1 MRAWLCLNTL
11 MSLSLY
17 IHFPFCV
24 RKCSYCDFNSVA
36 ASAVSHRE
44 YVSAVLRE
52 MELRAAG
59 LQEPAPAA
67 ATLFLGGGTPSL
79 MEPALAARLVDAAR
93 TRYGLRHDAEVT
105 IEANP
110 GTVNVERLR
119 ELRSAGINRLSLGI
133 QSFDD
138 RHLARLGRVHTA
150 DEARA
155 AFAAARTAGFDN
167 IGIDLI
173 HSLPDQTVAQWHADL
188 AAAVHLRPEHV
199 SAYALTL
206 EEGTPLHA
214 LADRGQLTL
223 PSEDDAC
230 RMFVETALI
239 LGQAGY
245 EQYEISNFALQGRRS
260 AHNQVYWRRGSYLDF
275 GAGAHSFS
283 AGNGF
288 GCRWGNVGDMA
299 TYVEQARTGL
309 FVECDRSLLDRREAM
324 AEWMF
329 LGLRMLEGVD
339 EAAFAKQ
346 FGVQLREV
354 YGAELPRLLQ
364 GGMLEREDG
373 RLRLTPRGILLYNGV
388 VVSFL

>member
-1 MRAWLCLNTL
+1 MV
-11 MSLSLY
+11 LSLY
-17 IHFPFCV
+17 IHFPFCA

-36 ASAVSHRE
+36 DSAVSHRE
-44 YVSAVLRE
+44 YVSVVLRE

-59 LQEPAPAA
+59 LQEPTAA
-67 ATLFLGGGTPSL
+67 TTLFLGGGTPSL
-79 MEPALAARLVDAAR
+79 MEPALAARLVEAAR
-93 TRYGLRHDAEVT
+93 TWYGLRHDAEVT

-110 GTVNVERLR
+110 GTVNVEMLR
-119 ELRSAGINRLSLGI
+119 QLWSAGINRLSLGI

-150 DEARA
+150 GEARA

-173 HSLPDQTVAQWHADL
+173 HSLPGQTVAQWHADL

-214 LADRGQLTL
+214 LAEGGELHL

-230 RMFVETALI
+230 RMFVETALV

-245 EQYEISNFALQGRRS
+245 EQYEISNFALSGRRS
-260 AHNQVYWRRGSYLDF
+260 AHNQVYWRRGSYLGF
-275 GAGAHSFS
+275 GAGAHSFC
-283 AGNGF
+283 AGHGF
-288 GCRWGNVGDMA
+288 GCRWGNVGDIA
-299 TYVEQARTGL
+299 TYVEYARTGHL
-309 FVECDRSLLDRREAM
+309 LECEHSLLNRREAM

-339 EAAFAKQ
+339 EAAFAEQ
-346 FGVQLREV
+346 FGIPLHDAYR
-354 YGAELPRLLQ
+354 AELPRLLQ
-364 GGMLEREDG
+364 GGMLERESG
-373 RLRLTPRGILLYNGV
+373 RIRLTPRGLLLYNAV

>member
-1 MRAWLCLNTL
+1 MA
-11 MSLSLY
+11 LSLY
-17 IHFPFCV
+17 IHFPFCA

-36 ASAVSHRE
+36 DSAVSHRE

-59 LQEPAPAA
+59 LQEPTAA
-67 ATLFLGGGTPSL
+67 TTLFLGGGTPSL
-79 MEPALAARLVDAAR
+79 MEPALAARLVEAAR
-93 TRYGLRHDAEVT
+93 TWYGLRHDAEVT

-110 GTVNVERLR
+110 GTVNVEMLR
-119 ELRSAGINRLSLGI
+119 QLRSAGINRLSLGI

-150 DEARA
+150 GEARA

-173 HSLPDQTVAQWHADL
+173 HSLPGQTVAQWHADL

-214 LADRGQLTL
+214 LAECGELPL

-230 RMFVETALI
+230 RMFVETALV

-245 EQYEISNFALQGRRS
+245 EQYEISNFALSGRRS
-260 AHNQVYWRRGSYLDF
+260 AHNQVYWRRGSYLGF
-275 GAGAHSFS
+275 GAGAHSFC
-283 AGNGF
+283 AGHGF
-288 GCRWGNVGDMA
+288 GCRWGNVGDIA
-299 TYVEQARTGL
+299 TYVEYARTGHL
-309 FVECDRSLLDRREAM
+309 LECEHSLLNRREAM

-339 EAAFAKQ
+339 EAAFAEQ
-346 FGVQLREV
+346 FGIPLHDAYR
-354 YGAELPRLLQ
+354 AELPRLLQ
-364 GGMLEREDG
+364 GGMLERESG
-373 RLRLTPRGILLYNGV
+373 RIRLTPRGLLLYNAV

>member
-1 MRAWLCLNTL
+1 MA
-11 MSLSLY
+11 LSLY
-17 IHFPFCV
+17 IHFPFCA

-36 ASAVSHRE
+36 DSAVSHRE

-59 LQEPAPAA
+59 LQEPTAA
-67 ATLFLGGGTPSL
+67 TTLFLGGGTPSL
-79 MEPALAARLVDAAR
+79 MEPALAARLVEAAR
-93 TRYGLRHDAEVT
+93 TWYGLRHDAEVT

-110 GTVNVERLR
+110 GTVNVEMLR
-119 ELRSAGINRLSLGI
+119 QLRSAGINRLSLGI

-150 DEARA
+150 GEARA

-173 HSLPDQTVAQWHADL
+173 HSLPGQTVAQWHADL

-206 EEGTPLHA
+206 EEGTPLHE
-214 LADRGQLTL
+214 LAEGGQLIL

-230 RMFVETALI
+230 RMFVETALV

-245 EQYEISNFALQGRRS
+245 EQYEISNFALSGRRS
-260 AHNQVYWRRGSYLDF
+260 AHNQVYWRRGSYLGF
-275 GAGAHSFS
+275 GAGAHSFC
-283 AGNGF
+283 AGHGF
-288 GCRWGNVGDMA
+288 GCRWGNVGDIA
-299 TYVEQARTGL
+299 TYVEYARTGHL
-309 FVECDRSLLDRREAM
+309 LECEHSLLNRREAM

-339 EAAFAKQ
+339 ENSFAEL
-346 FGVQLREV
+346 FGVPLHDV
-354 YGAELPRLLQ
+354 YGAELSRLLQ
-364 GGMLEREDG
+364 GGMLEWESG
-373 RLRLTPRGILLYNGV
+373 RIRLTPRGLLLYNAV